1 MVDMTA
7 LGQFEISG
15 VYAIIPVVLVTLNS
29 GLKKLFTMA
38 SKYAI
43 LINWVGGVGLAM
55 ALAPQGASLVT
66 AGIIGFFAGSSAS
79 GLYDGL
85 KQYLKDEIPT
95 EQ

>member
-1 MVDMTA
+1 MVDMNM
-7 LGQFEISG
+7 LGQFEVSG
-15 VYAIIPVVLVTLNS
+15 AYAIIPVILVTLNS

-43 LINWVGGVGLAM
+43 LINWVGGVTLAM
-55 ALAPQGASLVT
+55 ALAPEGTQLVT

-85 KQYLKDEIPT
+85 KQYLKDETPT